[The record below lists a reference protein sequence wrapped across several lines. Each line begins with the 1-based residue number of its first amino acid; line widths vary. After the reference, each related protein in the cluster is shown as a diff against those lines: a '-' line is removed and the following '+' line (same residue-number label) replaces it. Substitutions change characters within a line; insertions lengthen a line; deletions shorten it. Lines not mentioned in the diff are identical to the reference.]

1 LSWVAGPGVIRHAGV
16 APQVEIG
23 ERDRSRSQRV
33 QRLAEAFGRCQGVT
47 VIVPEDIEAAT
58 WEKFLFIAPTS
69 AVGAVTRAPMGIL
82 RTIPE
87 TRRMLEMAMREIEAV
102 AHARGVRLASD
113 AVARTLAYVDALP
126 AEAKTSMQ
134 RDILEGRSSELED
147 QIGVMVRLGPAAGV
161 AVPVHECLY
170 ASLLPQ
176 EKRARTV

>member
-1 LSWVAGPGVIRHAGV
+1 VIRHAGV
-16 APQVEIG
+16 TPTVEIG
-23 ERDRSRSQRV
+23 ERDGSRSERV

-47 VIVPEDIEAAT
+47 VIVPDDIVAAT

-69 AVGAVTRAPMGIL
+69 AVGAVTRAPMGVL

-102 AHARGVRLASD
+102 ARARGVRLASD

-134 RDILEGRSSELED
+134 RDILEGRPSELED

-170 ASLLPQ
+170 AGLLPQ
-176 EKRARTV
+176 EMRARAV